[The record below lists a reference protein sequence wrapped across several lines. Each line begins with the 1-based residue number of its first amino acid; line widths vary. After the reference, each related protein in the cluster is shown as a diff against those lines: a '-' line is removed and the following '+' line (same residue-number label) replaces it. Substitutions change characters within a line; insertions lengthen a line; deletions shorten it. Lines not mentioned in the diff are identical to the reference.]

1 MFCLSSG
8 NVNGREDLTKL
19 HWIFG
24 ETPSNARGVREEVR
38 HFDEF
43 PNVQIHM
50 ESAHT
55 GAMRG
60 TAARWF
66 QLFRGITGKEFTYGG
81 SYRHHAA
88 ID

>member
-1 MFCLSSG
+1 MFPLSSG
-8 NVNGREDLTKL
+8 NASGREDLVKL
-19 HWIFG
+19 RWIFG

-38 HFDEF
+38 HFDNS

-50 ESAHT
+50 ESTHT
-55 GAMRG
+55 GAIRG
-60 TAARWF
+60 TVATWF
-66 QLFRGITGKEFTYGG
+66 QLFRGITGKEFYYGG